1 MPLTVGIPLIVTV
14 LFNHEPVTP
23 VGKPVNVAL
32 VAPVVANV
40 IFVIALLIQ
49 TVWLVPA
56 AIVFA
61 GVTVIVPVAVA
72 GVQPPVVVTV

>member
-1 MPLTVGIPLIVTV
+1 MVTTFPAQLALTPA
-14 LFNHEPVTP
+14 
-23 VGKPVNVAL
+23 GKPFAPDTPL
-32 VAPVVANV
+32 LDMPVAPVVANV

-61 GVTVIVPVAVA
+61 GVTVIVPVEIA
-72 GVQPPVVVTV
+72 GGQPPVVVTV